1 MCTLFLIT
9 LTAMKTRILLFT
21 GILILFIKINASA
34 QYSSEVNEKIQRVEK
49 NLIPNIQTENDGPTT
64 MEDRMAFYKVHGVS
78 VAVIHNYKLE
88 WAKGYGYADDSLKT
102 PVTPQTLFQAASI
115 SKSLNSVGVLK
126 LVQEKKIDLYADINT
141 YLTSWKFPYDSLS
154 KNKKISIA
162 NLLSHTGGL
171 TVHGFGGYE
180 KGKEIPTIEQILEGK
195 KPANSPAIHSMYE
208 PGIKSE
214 YSGGGITISQLI
226 VMDVTHQ
233 AYDKFMYNNVLKPL
247 GMTGSTYTQPPAG
260 IKSELLATAYRYNGK
275 ALPGKYHIYP
285 EQAAAGLW
293 TNPTDLSKYI
303 IETQL
308 ALEGKSHKVINQ
320 QNTKLRLTPYLNK
333 YAALGVFIDSLQ
345 DGVKYFEHGGANEGF
360 RCQYFGSMEGGNG
373 VVVMVNSD
381 NEAIMNEI
389 VNSVAKVYDFKG
401 LNRSKFRKEIA
412 LADTILQKYTGKY
425 EISSKLS
432 FAVTLEGSKLY
443 GQPTGQQKQQ
453 LFPESQNK
461 FFLKKI
467 DVEVEF
473 VKDDKGKIV
482 KAILYEN
489 GTHDAKKIE

>member
-1 MCTLFLIT
+1 
-9 LTAMKTRILLFT
+9 MKTYSILLICAF
-21 GILILFIKINASA
+21 LFFIKTNAVA
-34 QYSSEVNEKIQRVEK
+34 QSSSEINENIQRVEK
-49 NLIPNIQTENDGPTT
+49 NLIPNIQTENDGPMT
-64 MEDRMAFYKVHGVS
+64 MQDRMALYKVHGVS
-78 VAVIHNYKLE
+78 VAVIHNYKIE

-102 PVTPQTLFQAASI
+102 PVTTQTLFQAASI

-126 LVQEKKIDLYADINT
+126 LVQEKKIDLYTDINT

-171 TVHGFGGYE
+171 TVHGFGGYAA
-180 KGKEIPTIEQILEGK
+180 GKEIPTIEQILDGK
-195 KPANSPAIHSMYE
+195 KPANSPAVRSMYE

-226 VMDVTHQ
+226 VMDITHQ
-233 AYDKFMYNNVLKPL
+233 PYDKFMYNNVLKPL
-247 GMTGSTYTQPPAG
+247 GMTSSTYSQPPSG
-260 IKSELLATAYRYNGK
+260 VKSELLATAYRYNGK
-275 ALPGKYHIYP
+275 ELPGKYHIYP

-308 ALEGKSHKVINQ
+308 ALQGKSHKVIDQ
-320 QNTKLRLTPYLNK
+320 QTTKLRLTPYLNK
-333 YAALGVFIDSLQ
+333 NAALGVFIDSLQ

-360 RCQYFGSMEGGNG
+360 RCLYFGSMEGGNG

-381 NEAIMNEI
+381 NGDIMYEI
-389 VNSVAKVYDFKG
+389 VNSVAKVYGFKG

-425 EISSKLS
+425 EISKKLT

-473 VKDDKGKIV
+473 VKNDKGEIV

-489 GTHDAKKIE
+489 GTQDAKKIE